1 MPHSRFVDADGVL
14 ITTLS
19 GVVTLKEM
27 IEIEDELRSYVRG
40 EDIYELVLHSDDV
53 EIALDRNE
61 SITSADHFKSI
72 LNELRKGAI
81 AFVSD
86 RDFIF
91 GLCRQLQMRVE
102 NEFIQMCVF
111 PSEET
116 ARKWLL
122 EIQSS
127 NKADAG
133 DG

>member
-27 IEIEDELRSYVRG
+27 IELEEELRSYVHG
-40 EDIYELVLHSDDV
+40 EDVYELVLHSDDV

-61 SITSADHFKSI
+61 SIISANHVKSI
-72 LNELRKGAI
+72 LNEFRNGAI

-86 RDFIF
+86 KDFVF
-91 GLCRQLQMRVE
+91 GLCRQLQIRAQ
-102 NEFIQMCVF
+102 NELIQMCVF
-111 PSEET
+111 PTEEA

-122 EIQSS
+122 EMQSS
-127 NKADAG
+127 NSVTT
-133 DG
+133 

>member
-27 IEIEDELRSYVRG
+27 IELEDETRSYVHG

-53 EIALDRNE
+53 EIALDMNE
-61 SITSADHFKSI
+61 SIISANHVKSI
-72 LNELRKGAI
+72 LNEFRNGAI

-91 GLCRQLQMRVE
+91 GLCRQLEIRAQ
-102 NEFIQMCVF
+102 NEFIQMSVF
-111 PSEET
+111 PTEET

-127 NKADAG
+127 NRARGKL
-133 DG
+133 

>member
-27 IEIEDELRSYVRG
+27 IELEDELRSYVHG
-40 EDIYELVLHSDDV
+40 EDVYELVLHSDDV
-53 EIALDRNE
+53 EITLDRNE
-61 SITSADHFKSI
+61 SIISANHIKSI
-72 LNELRKGAI
+72 LNEFRNGAI

-86 RDFIF
+86 KDFIF
-91 GLCRQLQMRVE
+91 GLCRQLQIRAQ

-111 PSEET
+111 PTEET

-122 EIQSS
+122 EMKSS
-127 NKADAG
+127 NREKG
-133 DG
+133 RF

>member
-1 MPHSRFVDADGVL
+1 MPHSRFVDADGIL

-40 EDIYELVLHSDDV
+40 EDIYQLVLHSDDV

-61 SITSADHFKSI
+61 SISSAEHFKSI

-111 PSEET
+111 STEET

-122 EIQSS
+122 EIKSS
-127 NKADAG
+127 NRAKG
-133 DG
+133 SL

>member
-27 IEIEDELRSYVRG
+27 IELEDELRSYVHG
-40 EDIYELVLHSDDV
+40 EDVYELVLHSDDV
-53 EIALDRNE
+53 EITLDRNE
-61 SITSADHFKSI
+61 SIISANHIKSI
-72 LNELRKGAI
+72 LNEFRNGAI

-86 RDFIF
+86 KDFIF
-91 GLCRQLQMRVE
+91 GLCRQLQIRAQ

-111 PSEET
+111 PTEEA

-122 EIQSS
+122 EMKSS
-127 NKADAG
+127 NREKG
-133 DG
+133 RF

>member
-1 MPHSRFVDADGVL
+1 MPHSRFVDADGIL

-27 IEIEDELRSYVRG
+27 IEIEDELRSYVHG

-53 EIALDRNE
+53 EIALDANE

-86 RDFIF
+86 RDFVF
-91 GLCRQLQMRVE
+91 GLCRQLQIRAQ

-111 PSEET
+111 STEET

-127 NKADAG
+127 NKADGG

>member
-14 ITTLS
+14 VTKLS

-53 EIALDRNE
+53 EIALDTNE
-61 SITSADHFKSI
+61 SITSANHFKSI

-86 RDFIF
+86 RDFVF
-91 GLCRQLQMRVE
+91 GLCRQLQIRAQ

-111 PSEET
+111 STEET

-127 NKADAG
+127 NRAKG
-133 DG
+133 SL

>member
-1 MPHSRFVDADGVL
+1 MPHSRVVDADGVL

-27 IEIEDELRSYVRG
+27 IELEEELRSYVRG
-40 EDIYELVLHSDDV
+40 EVIYELVLHSNDV
-53 EIALDRNE
+53 EITLDRNE
-61 SITSADHFKSI
+61 SVISANHFKST

-91 GLCRQLQMRVE
+91 GLCRQLQIRAQ
-102 NEFIQMCVF
+102 NEFIQICVF
-111 PSEET
+111 FSEEA

-122 EIQSS
+122 EMKSS
-127 NKADAG
+127 KVR
-133 DG
+133 